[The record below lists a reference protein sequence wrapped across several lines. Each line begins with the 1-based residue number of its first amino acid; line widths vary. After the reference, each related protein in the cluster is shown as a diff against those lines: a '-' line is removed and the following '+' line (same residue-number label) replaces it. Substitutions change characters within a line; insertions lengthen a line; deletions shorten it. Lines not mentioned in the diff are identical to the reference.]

1 MRTTLTIDDDLAR
14 RLKEEA
20 RRSRRSFKEVV
31 NEVIARGLSA
41 ADAPAG
47 PAAPFRVEATA
58 AGFRPGVDIRKLSKL
73 VDELELERAG
83 DLIVRDR

>member
-14 RLKEEA
+14 RLKEQA

-31 NEVIARGLSA
+31 NEAIARGLSA
-41 ADAPAG
+41 TEAPSPPMAR
-47 PAAPFRVEATA
+47 FRVKATA
-58 AGFRPGVDIRKLSKL
+58 AGFRPGIDIRKLSKL

-83 DLIVRDR
+83 ELIVRDR

>member
-14 RLKEEA
+14 RLGEEA

-41 ADAPAG
+41 AEAPG
-47 PAAPFRVEATA
+47 PSMAPFRVEATA
-58 AGFRPGVDIRKLSKL
+58 AGFRPGIDIRKLNQL
-73 VDELELERAG
+73 VDELEVERAG
-83 DLIVRDR
+83 ELIIRDR